1 MSRWTPLV
9 AVAMLA
15 GCSGLD
21 EGEAGVVALEVR
33 APLPPIVEVGETV
46 QFSATPLDA
55 DGDSVGVPVAWRTP
69 DATLSVGE
77 STGLVTGLAPGVG
90 QVQALVGSL
99 VGELV
104 RLDVIAPADTLVLVG
119 DSVVA
124 APAEPGVSPTLTAQ
138 LQSFNPAGPLEAR
151 PVIFEIT
158 RPTASPLAVTLAG
171 GARIDTLNTIG
182 DGTVGVIVS
191 RDPAVPLTDT
201 VFVEIRA
208 SRTRGAAVPGSGQR
222 FIVLFQ

>member
-1 MSRWTPLV
+1 MTRWPRLI
-9 AVAMLA
+9 AVAILA

-55 DGDSVGVPVAWRTP
+55 EGDSVGVPVTWRTP

-77 STGLVTGLAPGVG
+77 TTGLVTGVAPGPG
-90 QVQALVGSL
+90 QVQAVVGSL

-104 RLDVIAPADTLVLVG
+104 SLDVIPPADTLVLVG

-124 APAEPGVSPTLTAQ
+124 APAEPGVSPSLTAQ

-158 RPTASPLAVTLAG
+158 RPTATPLAVTLPG
-171 GARIDTLNTIG
+171 GVLTDTLTTSA

-191 RDPAVPLTDT
+191 RDPGVPLTDT
-201 VFVEIRA
+201 VFVAIRA

>member
-1 MSRWTPLV
+1 VRRWPRLV
-9 AVAMLA
+9 AVAILA

-33 APLPPIVEVGETV
+33 APLPAIVEVGETV

-55 DGDSVGVPVAWRTP
+55 DGDSVGVPVTWRSP
-69 DATLSVGE
+69 DATLAVDAAS
-77 STGLVTGLAPGVG
+77 GLVTGVAPGTG
-90 QVQALVGSL
+90 RVQALVGSL

-104 RLDVIAPADTLVLVG
+104 SLAVIAPADTLLLVG
-119 DSVVA
+119 DSVVV
-124 APAEPGVSPTLTAQ
+124 APAVPGVTPTLTAQ
-138 LQSFNPAGPLEAR
+138 LQSFNPAGPLDAR
-151 PVIFEIT
+151 PLIFEIT
-158 RPTASPLAVTLAG
+158 RPTAVPLAVTLPG
-171 GARIDTLNTIG
+171 GVLINTLPTIA
-182 DGTVGVIVS
+182 DGTAGVIVS
-191 RDPAVPLTDT
+191 RAPGVPLTDT